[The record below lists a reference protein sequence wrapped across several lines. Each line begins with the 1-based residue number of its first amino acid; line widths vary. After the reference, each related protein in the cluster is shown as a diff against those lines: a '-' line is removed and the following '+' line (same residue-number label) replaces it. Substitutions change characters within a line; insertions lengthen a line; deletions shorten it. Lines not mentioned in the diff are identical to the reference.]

1 MKTLLC
7 IDGNSILNR
16 SFYGIRLLTTKDG
29 FPTNALY
36 GLVNVI
42 SRELEALKPDY
53 AAIAYDLKAPTFRHK
68 LYADYK
74 AGRHAMP
81 DELRAQMPVSREFA
95 AMLGLHILDKEGY
108 EADDILGTL
117 AAMAEADG
125 EECRAYLLTGDKDSL
140 QLISPKVHVLLAG
153 NNETKDTDEAAFFE
167 KYGVRPEQFVD
178 VKALMG
184 DSSDNI
190 PGVPGIGEK
199 TALKLIAAHG
209 SLDGVYDTLETAGHT
224 PGLLRKLTEGRESAY
239 LSRTL
244 ATIDRAVPL
253 GLTLA
258 DIATTPMDRA
268 KARELF
274 IRYEF
279 SGFIKRF
286 GLTEEVSAS
295 VDAGHTTADTPVEE
309 TAGRSSGTEENHSA
323 TTQIESSEVSD
334 NRAESPVTS
343 PACAARTEA
352 ISADALA
359 AVPRGRYALEYADG
373 VLTLCREGLLM
384 TCPIATDAD
393 VAALR
398 DFLSDKAIEIITFD
412 AKNLYHRLD
421 ALGIRYR
428 EVNFDIQLAAYAL
441 NSGLGSFD
449 PDRIAVTYG
458 GVTPGEEPIRLYEAL
473 AAEITARL
481 EATGQMGVFLD
492 IELPLAAVLCD
503 MEAEGF
509 HIECDRIAA
518 YGVVLDTVA
527 ADMESRI
534 FTYAGKPFNINS
546 PKQLGEI
553 LFETLMLPAEKKT
566 KTGYSTSAE
575 VLEKLRRYHP
585 IIDDILDYRQVTK
598 LKSTYV
604 DGLLKLADGEGRVHT
619 TFKQTGTA
627 TGRLSSAEPNLQNI
641 PIRTELGRELRK
653 FFIPSAPGRVLID
666 ADYSQ
671 IELRLLAD
679 IAGDSAMRDA
689 FVAGFDIH
697 TDTASRVFGVSP
709 EAVTIELRKKAK
721 AINFGLM
728 YGMGDYSLSED
739 LHISRAEAKSYMDS
753 YMASYPDIKRY
764 LDEIVV
770 SAYENGYVTT
780 KSGRRRFIPELA
792 ESNKMRKK
800 FGERV
805 AMNSPIQGTAADIMK
820 LAMIRVHKRLSAS
833 GLDARMILQV
843 HDELI
848 LDAAATDA
856 EAAMALLCE
865 EMQNAM
871 TLSVPLDVEAHI
883 GANWFEAH

>member
-1 MKTLLC
+1 MKKLLC

-68 LYADYK
+68 MYDAYK

-95 AMLGLHILDKEGY
+95 EMLGLHILDMEGY

-117 AAMAEADG
+117 AAMAEADP
-125 EECRAYLLTGDKDSL
+125 EDCMAYLLTGDKDSL
-140 QLISPKVHVLLAG
+140 QLISPRVHVLLAG
-153 NNETKDTDEAAFFE
+153 NAATTDTDEAAFME
-167 KYGVRPEQFVD
+167 KYGVRPDQFVD

-199 TALKLIAAHG
+199 TALKLISEFG
-209 SLDGVYDTLETAGHT
+209 SLDGIYEQMETAKHT
-224 PGLLRKLTEGRESAY
+224 PSVRKKLTEGKESAY
-239 LSRTL
+239 LSQTL
-244 ATIDRAVPL
+244 ARIYREVPL
-253 GLTLA
+253 GLTLE
-258 DIATTPMDRA
+258 DIRTTPMDHAR
-268 KARELF
+268 ARELF
-274 IRYEF
+274 LKYEF

-286 GLTEEVSAS
+286 GLSEEAP
-295 VDAGHTTADTPVEE
+295 AETALTVAENGQSGTPVPTEVKTVLTESAE
-309 TAGRSSGTEENHSA
+309 TITPAG
-323 TTQIESSEVSD
+323 
-334 NRAESPVTS
+334 
-343 PACAARTEA
+343 
-352 ISADALA
+352 LA
-359 AVPRGRYALEYADG
+359 SLPLGRYAVAYESG
-373 VLTLCREGLLM
+373 VLTLCKEGKLY
-384 TCPIATDAD
+384 TCPVGEVNPDT
-393 VAALR
+393 AAAIHG
-398 DFLSDKAIEIITFD
+398 FLTKDGITTVTFD
-412 AKNLYHRLD
+412 AKNLYHRMTADELHFCAMD
-421 ALGIRYR
+421 
-428 EVNFDIQLAAYAL
+428 FDIMLAAYAL

-449 PDRIAVTYG
+449 LDRIAVTYLG
-458 GVTPGEEPIRLYEAL
+458 NTPPAEAIRCYEAL
-473 AAEITARL
+473 CDALTEQLTAT
-481 EATGQMGVFLD
+481 EQWSVFKD
-492 IELPLAAVLCD
+492 MEMPLAAVLFD
-503 MEAEGF
+503 MERIGF
-509 HIECDRIAA
+509 KVDRDSIYQ
-518 YGVVLDTVA
+518 YGLVLDTYA
-527 ADMESRI
+527 ADLEGRI

-553 LFETLMLPAEKKT
+553 LFETLMLPTDKKT

-575 VLEKLRRYHP
+575 VLDKLKKYHP
-585 IIDDILDYRQVTK
+585 IIEDILEYRQVTK

-604 DGLLKLADGEGRVHT
+604 DGLLKVADEAGLVHT

-653 FFIPSAPGRVLID
+653 FFIPTSQGRVLID

-689 FVAGFDIH
+689 FVSGFDIH
-697 TDTASRVFGVSP
+697 TDTASRVFGVDKDH
-709 EAVTIELRKKAK
+709 VTVELRKKAK
-721 AINFGLM
+721 AINFGIM
-728 YGMGDYSLSED
+728 YGMGEHSLSED
-739 LHISRAEAKSYMDS
+739 LHISRAEAKSYIDS
-753 YMASYPDIKRY
+753 YLNSYPDINRY
-764 LDEIVV
+764 LDEIIKT
-770 SAYENGYVTT
+770 AYEQGYVTT
-780 KSGRRRFIPELA
+780 KLGRRRFIPELA

-820 LAMIRVHKRLSAS
+820 IAMIRVHDRLTKS
-833 GLDARMILQV
+833 GLDAKLILQV

-848 LDAAATDA
+848 LEASATDA

-865 EMQNAM
+865 EMENAVK
-871 TLSVPLDVEAHI
+871 LSVPLDVEAHI
-883 GANWFEAH
+883 GKNWFEAH